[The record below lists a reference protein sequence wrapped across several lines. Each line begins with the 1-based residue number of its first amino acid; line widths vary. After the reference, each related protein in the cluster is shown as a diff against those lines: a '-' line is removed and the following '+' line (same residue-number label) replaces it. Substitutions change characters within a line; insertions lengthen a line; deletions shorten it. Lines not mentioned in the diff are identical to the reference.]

1 MAGAGSSALAGR
13 RILVVEDEYFIA
25 QDLLFLLQEVGAEP
39 VGPVPTLQQGL
50 DLAAATEDLD
60 GAILDVNL
68 GGEMVWPLV
77 DMLRRRGVRTV
88 LATGYSDLV
97 IPARYADLPRCE
109 KPARSR
115 DLLWHLGG

>member
-1 MAGAGSSALAGR
+1 MTCTDATVLAGR

-25 QDLLFLLQEVGAEP
+25 QDLQMLLQEIGAEP
-39 VGPVPTLQQGL
+39 VGPVPTLQQAL
-50 DLAAATEDLD
+50 DLAGRTPALD

-77 DMLRRRGVRTV
+77 DLLHERGIRIV

-97 IPARYADLPRCE
+97 IPSPYADLPRCE
-109 KPARSR
+109 KPTKSR
-115 DLLWHLGG
+115 DLLRHLGG

>member
-1 MAGAGSSALAGR
+1 MAGADGSPLAGR

-25 QDLLFLLQEVGAEP
+25 QDLVLLLREIGAEP
-39 VGPVPTLQQGL
+39 VGPVPTLRQGL
-50 DLAAATEDLD
+50 DLAAGTDALD

-68 GGEMVWPLV
+68 GGEMAWPLI
-77 DMLRRRGVRTV
+77 DLLRGRGVRIV

-97 IPARYADLPRCE
+97 IPARYGDLPRCE
-109 KPARSR
+109 KPTKVR